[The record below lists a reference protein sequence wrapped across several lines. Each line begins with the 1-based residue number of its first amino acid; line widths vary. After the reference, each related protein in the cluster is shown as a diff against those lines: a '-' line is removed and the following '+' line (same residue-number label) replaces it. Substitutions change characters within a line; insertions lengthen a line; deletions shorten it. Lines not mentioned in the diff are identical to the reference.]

1 VTELLFKLVV
11 QYTLINYDKY
21 FIFMKEDKV
30 FVISKKALKAEIYF
44 ERNVSLSL
52 SSDLFKLI

>member
-1 VTELLFKLVV
+1 
-11 QYTLINYDKY
+11 
-21 FIFMKEDKV
+21 MKEDKV